1 MLTCMEICGRDP
13 GANAGRDTKTEEVT
27 LNLCDRSFLG
37 HKLSVSAL
45 LALASCDMDL
55 VLGKSEFRGW
65 EYCIWGLTCLHIFLA
80 CIFPSLSWDTL
91 HFSQQVMLFNSLLE
105 TCVVSLEQVVEATRQ
120 RLK

>member
-1 MLTCMEICGRDP
+1 MEICGRDP

-55 VLGKSEFRGW
+55 VLGK
-65 EYCIWGLTCLHIFLA
+65 
-80 CIFPSLSWDTL
+80 
-91 HFSQQVMLFNSLLE
+91 
-105 TCVVSLEQVVEATRQ
+105 
-120 RLK
+120 

>member
-1 MLTCMEICGRDP
+1 MEICDRNP
-13 GANAGRDTKTEEVT
+13 RVNAGRNTKTEEVT

-45 LALASCDMDL
+45 LLALASCDMGL
-55 VLGKSEFRGW
+55 VLGKSEVRGW

-91 HFSQQVMLFNSLLE
+91 HFSQQVMFFNSLLE
-105 TCVVSLEQVVEATRQ
+105 TRVVSLEQVVEATRQ